1 MPGAMQEVRADE
13 HNSPS
18 GQTIYG
24 VYQILQE
31 VVSMQTKTIKN
42 HIHSYSNNIW
52 KMGNLKQ
59 CELVRGHFLFT

>member
-18 GQTIYG
+18 GLTIHG

-31 VVSMQTKTIKN
+31 VVSMQTRNRKITYIATVALYVKWG
-42 HIHSYSNNIW
+42 I
-52 KMGNLKQ
+52 
-59 CELVRGHFLFT
+59 

>member
-18 GQTIYG
+18 GLTIYG

-31 VVSMQTKTIKN
+31 VVSMQTRDVKN
-42 HIHSYSNNIW
+42 SLQQQYMKNGES
-52 KMGNLKQ
+52 
-59 CELVRGHFLFT
+59 EAV